1 MLSRRCHRLAVV
13 ESSVEERR
21 EGLVGPLADT
31 LSLLYCCVRVARL
44 LWDCFDF
51 RGVTFNVPHGDFD
64 PNKQVSLHLEGL
76 QCLPCAKYRDYS
88 PIAAP
93 RLAEA
98 GVMGLLLHARLFEPP
113 HEKHPYFSTDRYQC
127 GITPS
132 M

>member
-13 ESSVEERR
+13 ERLSRGASRGFGGSVGGYAIIIVLLRKSR
-21 EGLVGPLADT
+21 AVAVGL
-31 LSLLYCCVRVARL
+31 
-44 LWDCFDF
+44 F
-51 RGVTFNVPHGDFD
+51 RGVTFNVPHRGFD